1 MSNSIG
7 TLAWTRST
15 GGELSAAESRSLM
28 GELLR
33 AQLTLIPDEWLHK
46 RGIRRARTSGLSTED
61 LLPPDSATATGAAKA
76 CRDISPEYLYNHCAR
91 SYGWARI
98 LGAQLGVQPDPELL
112 YVAAMFHDFGLTEAY
127 GAPDE
132 RPACFA
138 AIGANEAAR
147 NLANAGWDAE
157 RIDRACEAITLHL
170 NIGVKLS
177 YGPEAHLLNLATALD
192 TTGLRTW
199 RLTPDDMAMVLDEH
213 PRLNQNTALASCFV
227 SEAKRFPRSR
237 AGWLEQNIKFSKRL
251 RRAPFRDRAQ
261 TEKESVA

>member
-7 TLAWTRST
+7 TLAWTRGT

-33 AQLTLIPDEWLHK
+33 AQLTLIPDEWLHN
-46 RGIRRARTSGLSTED
+46 RGIRRPRTSGLSAED
-61 LLPPDSATATGAAKA
+61 LVPPDSATAIGAANA
-76 CRDISPEYLYNHCAR
+76 CREISPEYLYNHCAR

-112 YVAAMFHDFGLTEAY
+112 YVAAMFHDFGLTETY
-127 GAPDE
+127 GAPEE

-138 AIGANEAAR
+138 AIGAEEAAR
-147 NLANAGWDAE
+147 NLADSGWDAE
-157 RIDRACEAITLHL
+157 RIDRVCEAITLHL
-170 NIGVKLS
+170 NIGVNLS

-192 TTGLRTW
+192 TTGLRKW
-199 RLTPDDMAMVLDEH
+199 RVTADDIAMVLDKH
-213 PRLNQNTALASCFV
+213 PRLDQNKALASCFV

-251 RRAPFRDRAQ
+251 RRAPFGDRA
-261 TEKESVA
+261 